1 MHQTRKFKRGAASFY
16 IVAISTLILVIIAAS
31 FATVI
36 ISEVTRT
43 SNDDLSQSAYDSAL
57 AGVEDA
63 KLVLH
68 NYQQCKSAESNQTVT
83 YNPDTQYGA
92 NSPLKCT
99 ELVDWIEKGNIPA
112 SLGAEECDVL
122 PYALSRSIERNSNDE
137 KLGVLVQE
145 GNDGE
150 NDMQQYYPCVK
161 IATRTDDVIGK
172 LNSQNPEESFH
183 IRFVDPE
190 AIKKVKY
197 VRLNW
202 HVLGE
207 NADSDRVG
215 TDYME
220 FDSYSDGVFR
230 SEKPTPAVVSLAM
243 VQTDGEFNFE
253 ELAASQGATTDRG
266 TLYFVPTYRED
277 VASDKSN
284 KSYTGIYGGSDN
296 SGTPINLI
304 DAQNGFVKSNDKG
317 LNQGS
322 GSQNNRNLPFA
333 VFCGTGNASYI
344 CSANAEIPD
353 PIGGSSNR
361 NPETFVF
368 SVALPYG
375 EPETQFSLE
384 FYDDDWKRLQLDG
397 VQISVDS
404 TGRANDLFRRIDTR
418 LKPADAAYPYPIY
431 GIQALNNGSEP
442 GIWKDFYSTC
452 EYNFDDKTCP

>member
-1 MHQTRKFKRGAASFY
+1 MHQIRKFKRGAASFY
-16 IVAISTLILVIIAAS
+16 IVAISTLILVIVAAS

-68 NYQQCKSAESNQTVT
+68 NYQQCKAKALGQAVT
-83 YNPDTQYGA
+83 YDPDAQEGQV
-92 NSPLKCT
+92 LKCE
-99 ELVDWIEKGNIPA
+99 ELVNWIEKGTLPSSSA
-112 SLGAEECDVL
+112 DQCDVL
-122 PYALSRSIERNSNDE
+122 PYALSRSIERGTDNE

-150 NDMQQYYPCVK
+150 NDMQQYYTCVK
-161 IATRTDDVIGK
+161 IASQTDDVLGK
-172 LNSQNPEESFH
+172 LNSQNPEESFR
-183 IRFVDPE
+183 IKFADAN
-190 AIKKVKY
+190 AINTVKY

-215 TDYME
+215 TDYMNIG
-220 FDSYSDGVFR
+220 SNSTNSGIFR

-243 VQTDGEFNFE
+243 VQSDAEFNFE
-253 ELAASQGATTDRG
+253 ELSTSQGSTTDRG
-266 TLYFVPTYRED
+266 TLYFVPTD
-277 VASDKSN
+277 NASTASN
-284 KSYTGIYGGSDN
+284 TANGSYTGIYGGSDG
-296 SGTPINLI
+296 SGTAINLI

-322 GSQNNRNLPFA
+322 GSQNYRNLPF
-333 VFCGTGNASYI
+333 VVLCGTGDSGYI
-344 CSANAEIPD
+344 CSANAEIPA
-353 PIGGSSNR
+353 PVGGAR

-375 EPETQFSLE
+375 DPETQFSLE
-384 FYDDDWKRLQLDG
+384 FYDSSWNRLKLDG

-418 LKPADAAYPYPIY
+418 LKPADASYPYPIY
-431 GIQALNNGSEP
+431 GIQALNPYDSSS
-442 GIWKDFYSTC
+442 IWKNFYSTC
-452 EYNFDDKTCP
+452 EYNFVDPTC